1 MNLNLKMVTIILP
14 AHNAEDTLADAIRSC
29 LDQTYDDYE
38 LWVLEN
44 GSADRTLEIA
54 KQFEGEKVKVFSLGK
69 TGFQGAL
76 TWGLENARSKYI
88 ARMDADDIM
97 MRHRLEWE
105 VNFLENTE
113 GAIMIGT
120 HCAYLTPFGSIIERK
135 PGKPDRQLKIE
146 HFNTQNQ
153 PIRKYFGDPT
163 VMFNREAAIAAGGYD
178 DDFTI
183 GDIPLWIRMLKV
195 GKCFESNEVP
205 FIYRLKPASM
215 SQGYK
220 PYLDSINIRKKY
232 APEQLKDWPQTP
244 PGNYSSKDTFG
255 FWQRMAEFELLTNN
269 PKGVRQALARMMR
282 EDVST
287 KQKVKAWI
295 GYGGFMPGFKK
306 RIHKK
311 HNNLEFIRRHDLEK
325 AYAQYL

>member
-1 MNLNLKMVTIILP
+1 MVTIILP

-29 LDQTYDDYE
+29 LDQTYNDYQ

-44 GSADRTLEIA
+44 GSTDRTVEIA

-76 TWGLENARSKYI
+76 TWGLENATSKYI

-97 MRHRLEWE
+97 MRHRLEWQ
-105 VNFLENTE
+105 VNFLENTD

-146 HFNTQNQ
+146 HFNTL
-153 PIRKYFGDPT
+153 
-163 VMFNREAAIAAGGYD
+163 
-178 DDFTI
+178 
-183 GDIPLWIRMLKV
+183 PLWIRMLKV
-195 GKCFESNEVP
+195 GKCFESNEIP

-220 PYLDSINIRKKY
+220 PFLDSINIRKKY
-232 APEQLKDWPQTP
+232 APEQLVDWPKEP
-244 PGNYSSKDTFG
+244 PAGYQSKDSFA
-255 FWQRMAEFELLTNN
+255 FWRRIAEFALLTDN
-269 PKGVRQALARMMR
+269 KKEVRQALDKMMQ
-282 EDVST
+282 EPVSLKT
-287 KQKVKAWI
+287 KMKSLA
-295 GYGGFMPGFKK
+295 GFRFIPGFKK
-306 RIHKK
+306 RIQQK
-311 HNNLEFIRRHDLEK
+311 HNNLEFVRRHDIEE
-325 AYAQYL
+325 AYKDYL

>member
-1 MNLNLKMVTIILP
+1 LNLNLTMVTIILP

-29 LDQTYDDYE
+29 LDQTYDHYE

-44 GSADRTLEIA
+44 GSTDKTVEIA

-76 TWGLENARSKYI
+76 TWGLENATTKYI

-97 MRHRLEWE
+97 MRHRLEWQ

-146 HFNTQNQ
+146 HFNTANQ

-163 VMFNREAAIAAGGYD
+163 VMFDRQAAIEAGGYD
-178 DDFTI
+178 DEFTI

-195 GKCFESNEVP
+195 GKCFENNEIP

-220 PYLDSINIRKKY
+220 PFLDSINIRKKY
-232 APEQLKDWPQTP
+232 APEQLVDWPSEVPKGYQ
-244 PGNYSSKDTFG
+244 SKDNFN
-255 FWQRMAEFELLTNN
+255 FWRRIAEFALLTDS
-269 PKGVRQALARMMR
+269 KKEVRKALDKMMQ
-282 EDVST
+282 EPVGLKKKIKSL
-287 KQKVKAWI
+287 I
-295 GYGGFMPGFKK
+295 GFRFMPGFKK
-306 RIHKK
+306 RIQRK
-311 HNNLEFIRRHDLEK
+311 HNNLEFVRRHDLEE
-325 AYAQYL
+325 AYKEYL